1 MERPIDLMII
11 GAQKAGTTSLL
22 RYIMQ
27 HPEICVHSHREMVFF
42 RNDEMYEKG
51 YGNAWKKY
59 FSECKNNKIILAK
72 DVMTMYSEKALK
84 RLKEHNQGIILVILL
99 RDPVSRAYSAY
110 WYARRRGW
118 EFIKS
123 FEEALKAEDER
134 LNIEGWDKWHQ
145 NAYLYNSVYYP
156 HVKNCY
162 EIFGKSNVKIY
173 LTKWLRA
180 DSVSVCKE
188 LFSMLNIDQNFTP
201 ETRFNYNLG
210 ALPKSD
216 ILGRIITF
224 AFDRGKPIKE
234 IIKRLLPEAK
244 ITGLRHFILKL
255 NEVKGE
261 IPPINPSTKKWL
273 LKYFKPLNLSLQEL
287 TGIDVSHWNDE

>member
-1 MERPIDLMII
+1 MAKPIDLMIV

-51 YGNAWKKY
+51 YRNAWGKY
-59 FSECKNNKIILAK
+59 FNECKGDKTIVAK

-84 RLKEHNQGIILVILL
+84 RLREHNQEIILVILL

-134 LNIEGWDKWHQ
+134 LNSEGWNKWHQ
-145 NAYLYNSVYYP
+145 NAYLYNSFYYP

-173 LTKWLRA
+173 LTNWLKTDPVR
-180 DSVSVCKE
+180 VCKE
-188 LFSMLNIDQNFTP
+188 LFSMLKIDQNFTP
-201 ETRFNYNLG
+201 ETRADYNLG

-216 ILGRIITF
+216 ILGRTITF
-224 AFDRGKPIKE
+224 AFTRGKPIKE
-234 IIKRLLPEAK
+234 IIKKLLPEAK
-244 ITGLRHFILKL
+244 VTGLRHLILRL
-255 NEVKGE
+255 NETKGE
-261 IPPINPSTKKWL
+261 IPPMNPASKKRL
-273 LKYFKPLNLSLQEL
+273 LEYFKPLNLSLQEL
-287 TGIDVSHWNDE
+287 TGIDVSHWNYE